1 MSAGVVLVVVT
12 STGLRSTGGSLSQRL
27 GSVHSWLTILSWV
40 GATRSGVTAGS
51 GDAFR
56 TNLLLVA
63 LGASASVDTDL
74 YGVDVLSIASST
86 HNSFLATATMARLLP
101 HRFLSREKKAAHFGL
116 VLTSPQAD
124 STRAHRNS
132 PEPCLVM
139 CRSLDLLPP
148 VCRTTGTRPA

>member
-1 MSAGVVLVVVT
+1 MPPFNCTTVGYGPAVRLRCGVVLLVVT
-12 STGLRSTGGSLSQRL
+12 PTGLRPTGGSLSQRL

-74 YGVDVLSIASST
+74 YGVDVLSIA
-86 HNSFLATATMARLLP
+86 
-101 HRFLSREKKAAHFGL
+101 
-116 VLTSPQAD
+116 
-124 STRAHRNS
+124 
-132 PEPCLVM
+132 
-139 CRSLDLLPP
+139 
-148 VCRTTGTRPA
+148 